1 MSFRVLLRRTAQLL
15 PTVAG
20 IVVLAW
26 VLLALAPGD
35 PLVAIAGESGD
46 EAFYAMMRARYG
58 LDEPWYVQLATF
70 VGNVLRGDLG
80 TSYLH
85 GRPAAAVIAERIPAT
100 LLLAVTS
107 LVIST
112 IAGLGLGLLAATRR
126 HGLAEATTTVVSLG
140 LYAAPAFWVGQLALL
155 LLAVRLGWFPVQGIR
170 SAAAP
175 DGLAGVVDLLRHLA
189 LPALVL
195 ASQELAIVARL
206 TRSAVRE
213 QLDRDHVRTAR
224 AKGLPERLVVRR
236 HALRPALLPVVTVLG
251 SRVGQ
256 LLSGAVVVEVVF
268 SWPGLGRLLLTAM
281 QTRNTPIV
289 LGIFLLVAA
298 TVVVANLLTDL
309 LYPWL
314 DPRVEQR

>member
-58 LDEPWYVQLATF
+58 LDEPWHVQLVTF

-206 TRSAVRE
+206 TRSAVRD

-309 LYPWL
+309 LYPRL

>member
-1 MSFRVLLRRTAQLL
+1 MSPRVLLRRTAQLL